1 MSSLDKDQL
10 LVILRRYKDC
20 FAWSYNELPGL
31 DRSLVEHRLPM
42 KPNFKPYK
50 QKPRRMGSEVIQKVK
65 EEILR
70 LLKAGFI
77 RTAKYVEWR
86 SNIVPVVKKNGKMK
100 VCINFKNLNLATPKD
115 EYPMPIV
122 DLLVDSSAG
131 HQILSMMDGH
141 SGYNQICIA

>member
-1 MSSLDKDQL
+1 
-10 LVILRRYKDC
+10 
-20 FAWSYNELPGL
+20 
-31 DRSLVEHRLPM
+31 M

-50 QKPRRMGSEVIQKVK
+50 QKPRRMGSDVIQKVK
-65 EEILR
+65 EEIHR

-86 SNIVPVVKKNGKMK
+86 SNIVPVVKKNGKMR
-100 VCINFKNLNLATPKD
+100 VCIDFRNLNLATPKD

-141 SGYNQICIA
+141 SGYNQICIAEEDVHKTAFRCPGNIRTFEWVKMPFGLKNAGATY